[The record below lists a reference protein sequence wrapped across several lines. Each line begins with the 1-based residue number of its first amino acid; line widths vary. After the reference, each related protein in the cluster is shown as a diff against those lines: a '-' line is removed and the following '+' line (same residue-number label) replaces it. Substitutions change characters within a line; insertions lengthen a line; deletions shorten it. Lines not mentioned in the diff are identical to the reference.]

1 MSADALL
8 IVERD
13 MFKIVL
19 LLVERFV
26 DFVDALLV
34 RSRFSKLKNSFR
46 LNRELDNQQ
55 IDQE

>member
-1 MSADALL
+1 M
-8 IVERD
+8 VERD

-19 LLVERFV
+19 LLVDRVVDANFCRRFV
-26 DFVDALLV
+26 I
-34 RSRFSKLKNSFR
+34 SRFSKLKNSFR